1 MLSAVIIG
9 VNGARKAIFPLD
21 EQLKLT
27 SSGFSHDLSK
37 QMVWLSGLLP
47 YEQCEQV
54 MERIGE
60 RYVSASSIWRQS
72 QMYGQR
78 MQAEVEHQRQQV
90 SVERTQLPDARHDH
104 DQRKAVSMDGGMVNI
119 RGEGWR
125 ELKVGAVFDVETRLE
140 RNPQTQQLDEM
151 AHGVNVNYTA
161 VLGSKDNFKPA
172 LWALAVQ
179 QDLPTARNRSV
190 VADGAL
196 WIWDVAED
204 VCPDGQQV
212 VDWFHAVEH
221 LSEAAQALYP
231 NPDDT
236 AKRQRWLT
244 THKDHL
250 YLGRIHQIIAAL
262 RQRDRAD
269 LALYFEHHQRR
280 MQYLE
285 FRENGLPIGSG
296 TVESGVKQFKQRLTG
311 TGMRWNTHNAQ
322 RMLVIRSA
330 SLSNQ
335 FDLLWQK
342 VA

>member
-1 MLSAVIIG
+1 VK
-9 VNGARKAIFPLD
+9 GAKKAIFPLD

-27 SSGFSHDLSK
+27 GSGFSHELSK

-60 RYVSASSIWRQS
+60 RYVSDSSIWRQG
-72 QMYGQR
+72 QGYGAQ

-90 SVERTQLPDARHDH
+90 GVERIQFSPARHDH

-125 ELKVGAVFDVETRLE
+125 ELKVGVVFDVETRLE

-161 VLGSKDNFKPA
+161 VLGTKDDFKPV

-179 QDLPTARNRSV
+179 HDLPTTQNRSV

-221 LSEAAQALYP
+221 LSEAAHALYP
-231 NPDDT
+231 NDAD
-236 AKRQRWLT
+236 AKKRKRWLK
-244 THKDHL
+244 THKEHL
-250 YLGRIHQIIAAL
+250 YMGRIHKIIAGL
-262 RQRDRAD
+262 HQRDRAD
-269 LALYFEHHQRR
+269 LALYFERHQRR

-296 TVESGVKQFKQRLTG
+296 TVESGVKQYKQRLCG
-311 TGMRWNTHNAQ
+311 TGMRWNSDNAQ

-330 SLSNQ
+330 SLSDE
-335 FDLLWQK
+335 FDDLWRK